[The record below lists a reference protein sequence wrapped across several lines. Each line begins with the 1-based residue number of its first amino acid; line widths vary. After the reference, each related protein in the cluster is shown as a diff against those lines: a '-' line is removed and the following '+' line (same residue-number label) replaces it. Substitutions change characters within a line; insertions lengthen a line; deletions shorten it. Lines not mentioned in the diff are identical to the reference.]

1 MFKKNFILLN
11 NYNNDNYQ
19 FSSYDSLNYK
29 DINEIIR
36 KLIIIL
42 LLIFNANLLNNFH
55 LFLDEYKDN
64 NIRNNLKLNI
74 HESVMG
80 NHSLY
85 KLYKYEQI
93 SLLISGVNNWKIN
106 DTLLLNLEFLNII
119 INILIK

>member
-64 NIRNNLKLNI
+64 NIRNNLKLI
-74 HESVMG
+74 
-80 NHSLY
+80 
-85 KLYKYEQI
+85 
-93 SLLISGVNNWKIN
+93 LI
-106 DTLLLNLEFLNII
+106 FLNIKNTFI
-119 INILIK
+119 SLKLEYS

>member
-64 NIRNNLKLNI
+64 NIRNNLKL
-74 HESVMG
+74 
-80 NHSLY
+80 
-85 KLYKYEQI
+85 
-93 SLLISGVNNWKIN
+93 
-106 DTLLLNLEFLNII
+106 
-119 INILIK
+119 ILIF